1 MMIAHYAHRLPADYD
16 LSIIR
21 NRAKARGH
29 LFDAI
34 PELHFKGFLLRERGR
49 FGATQNEYSSLYLW
63 RKDEGFRDFLVD
75 GRTKSVTDSF
85 GRPQIETRFVLD
97 ARKGSGEAAR
107 FLYKQEQAIAHDT
120 DLTSAFAEEIAR
132 NHEAS
137 QQAGVVAAA
146 VGVDAQSWTFTRV
159 LLSEREPSGAKG
171 EEAYQILY
179 LAKPLLETLPMANVG
194 QKLEALPA

>member
-1 MMIAHYAHRLPADYD
+1 MIIAHYAHRLPADYD
-16 LSIIR
+16 IKIIR
-21 NRAKARGH
+21 DRAGRRGH

-34 PELHFKGFLLRERGR
+34 PELYFKALLLRERGR
-49 FGATQNEYSSLYLW
+49 FGASQNEYSSLYLW

-97 ARKGSGEAAR
+97 ALKGSSDAAR

-132 NHEAS
+132 NREAA
-137 QQAGVVAAA
+137 QEAGVVAAA
-146 VGVDAQSWTFTRV
+146 VSVDAELWKFTRV
-159 LLSEREPSGAKG
+159 MLSEREPSGAKG

-179 LAKPLLETLPMANVG
+179 LAKPLLETLPLASAR

>member
-1 MMIAHYAHRLPADYD
+1 MIIVQYAHRLPADYD
-16 LSIIR
+16 ISLMRS
-21 NRAKARGH
+21 RAKARGH

-34 PELHFKGFLLRERGR
+34 PELYFKAFVLRERGR
-49 FGATQNEYSSLYLW
+49 FGATQNEYGAVYLW

-75 GRTKSVTDSF
+75 GRTRSITDTF

-97 ARKGSGEAAR
+97 ALKGGSDVAR

-132 NHEAS
+132 NRETS
-137 QQAGVVAAA
+137 QQAGVVASM
-146 VGVDAQSWTFTRV
+146 VGVDVQNWKFTRV
-159 LLSEREPSGAKG
+159 LLSEREPSGARG

-179 LAKPLLETLPMANVG
+179 LAKPLLETLPSAKAR
-194 QKLEALPA
+194 QKLDALPA